1 MCTEGATKGNYNQP
15 LITYHIL
22 PIRIQCKTCLTQM
35 PSYVD
40 SGSKEWMG
48 RIRDLETRANTN
60 SNMQSQLGRSIN
72 APLAKSS
79 SKTSKT
85 IRGNFQFGRLR
96 NKAGLLPKGDNQWTF
111 ALERLEG
118 TNNCN
123 FQCAVTFNRVY
134 RACSVFWHYQII
146 SDQFT
151 SATAGT
157 ILNAVVLSLTQVSQN
172 VSCGRP

>member
-15 LITYHIL
+15 LRIHHAIL
-22 PIRIQCKTCLTQM
+22 LGVQCKTCLTQM

-60 SNMQSQLGRSIN
+60 SNMQSQLARSIN
-72 APLAKSS
+72 APLAKSA

-85 IRGNFQFGRLR
+85 IRGNLQFGRLR
-96 NKAGLLPKGDNQWTF
+96 NKAKLLPKGDNQWSF
-111 ALERLEG
+111 ALERIEG

-123 FQCAVTFNRVY
+123 FQCAVAFN
-134 RACSVFWHYQII
+134 
-146 SDQFT
+146 
-151 SATAGT
+151 
-157 ILNAVVLSLTQVSQN
+157 
-172 VSCGRP
+172 

>member
-1 MCTEGATKGNYNQP
+1 MCTEGATEGTYNQP
-15 LITYHIL
+15 LRTHQVIPL
-22 PIRIQCKTCLTQM
+22 GVQSKTCLTQQ
-35 PSYVD
+35 PRYVD

-60 SNMQSQLGRSIN
+60 SNMQSQLARSIN

-123 FQCAVTFNRVY
+123 FLCMVALNRVIN
-134 RACSVFWHYQII
+134 S
-146 SDQFT
+146 
-151 SATAGT
+151 
-157 ILNAVVLSLTQVSQN
+157 
-172 VSCGRP
+172 P

>member
-1 MCTEGATKGNYNQP
+1 MCTEGATEGNYNQP
-15 LITYHIL
+15 LRTHHAIPL
-22 PIRIQCKTCLTQM
+22 GVQSKTCLTQQ
-35 PSYVD
+35 PRYVD

-48 RIRDLETRANTN
+48 RIRDLETRASTN
-60 SNMQSQLGRSIN
+60 SNMQPQLARSIN
-72 APLAKSS
+72 APLAKSA

-123 FQCAVTFNRVY
+123 FQCAVALNRVY
-134 RACSVFWHYQII
+134 RA
-146 SDQFT
+146 
-151 SATAGT
+151 
-157 ILNAVVLSLTQVSQN
+157 
-172 VSCGRP
+172 

>member
-1 MCTEGATKGNYNQP
+1 MCTEGATEGNYNQTLRTHHAIP
-15 LITYHIL
+15 LGV
-22 PIRIQCKTCLTQM
+22 QCKTCLTQQ
-35 PSYVD
+35 PRYLD
-40 SGSKEWMG
+40 SSSKEWMG
-48 RIRDLETRANTN
+48 RRDLETRANTN

-72 APLAKSS
+72 APLAKSA

-85 IRGNFQFGRLR
+85 IRGNFQYGRLR
-96 NKAGLLPKGDNQWTF
+96 NKAGLLPKGDNKWTF

-134 RACSVFWHYQII
+134 RACSVFGHYQII

-151 SATAGT
+151 FATAGT
-157 ILNAVVLSLTQVSQN
+157 ILNAAVLSFTQVSQN

>member
-48 RIRDLETRANTN
+48 RIRDLETRASTN
-60 SNMQSQLGRSIN
+60 SNMQPQLARSIN
-72 APLAKSS
+72 APLAKSA

-85 IRGNFQFGRLR
+85 IRGNLQFGRLR
-96 NKAGLLPKGDNQWTF
+96 NKAELLPKGDNQWSF
-111 ALERLEG
+111 ALERIEG

-123 FQCAVTFNRVY
+123 FQCAVAFNRV
-134 RACSVFWHYQII
+134 
-146 SDQFT
+146 T
-151 SATAGT
+151 S
-157 ILNAVVLSLTQVSQN
+157 S
-172 VSCGRP
+172 P